1 MDINEKTLKKLL
13 DNFVFAEFPIDYELD
28 FHEFGSGKLTV
39 LLVNVDM
46 DLFCN
51 RLVDTSGKYYDLIVS
66 LPDKLNETFKY
77 VGYHPSESKLDLRY
91 KTIQSSVLYD
101 VVEKMNSE
109 FRKEL
114 INLGFSEKSLDDSYL
129 NIELYVKDEDE
140 YYDITLMVT
149 GDRPFDEDKD
159 EVYRLDVRGIY
170 KIAVDII
177 RKYDDYFS
185 NLEIENW
192 VGY

>member
-1 MDINEKTLKKLL
+1 
-13 DNFVFAEFPIDYELD
+13 
-28 FHEFGSGKLTV
+28 
-39 LLVNVDM
+39 
-46 DLFCN
+46 
-51 RLVDTSGKYYDLIVS
+51 
-66 LPDKLNETFKY
+66 
-77 VGYHPSESKLDLRY
+77 
-91 KTIQSSVLYD
+91 
-101 VVEKMNSE
+101 MNSE

-129 NIELYVKDEDE
+129 NIELYIKDEDE

-159 EVYRLDVRGIY
+159 EVYRSDIKSIY
-170 KIAVDII
+170 EIAVDII